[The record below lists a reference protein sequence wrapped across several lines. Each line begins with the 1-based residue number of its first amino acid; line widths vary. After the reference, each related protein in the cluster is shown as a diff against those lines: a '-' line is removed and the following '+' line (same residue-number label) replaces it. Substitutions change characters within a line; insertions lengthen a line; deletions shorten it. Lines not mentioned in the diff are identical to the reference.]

1 MRVVGYIRV
10 SSDSQAE
17 AFGPAVQE
25 KAIRTWV
32 KANGH
37 KLVAIHRDLGVS
49 GTVDAAKRPGLSAA
63 LDALRPPPQATGLV
77 VARLDRLAR
86 ALHVQEAALAVA
98 WKAGG
103 TVFTVDGG
111 EVLQDDADD
120 PLRTLVR
127 QVVGAVAQFERGLV
141 AKRMRDGRKA
151 KDAEGRKSTGEYAF
165 GYTAGGKG
173 RDRDAVPDEAEQVA
187 VRRIVALRTAGTPYR
202 AIAETLD
209 AEGLKPRRAA
219 SWSAMSVRAV
229 VQRETAQEAGGS
241 EY

>member
-1 MRVVGYIRV
+1 MKVVGCVRV
-10 SSDSQAE
+10 SSDSQAD

-25 KAIRTWV
+25 KAIRSWS

-37 KLVAIHRDLGVS
+37 TVVAIFKDLGVS
-49 GTVDAAKRPGLSAA
+49 GTVDASLRPGLSAA

-86 ALHVQEAALAVA
+86 SLHVQEAALAVA

-111 EVLQDDADD
+111 EVRQDDPED

-127 QVVGAVAQFERGLV
+127 QVVGAVAQFERGLI

-151 KDAEGRKSTGEYAF
+151 KQADGRKSTGDYAF
-165 GYTAGGKG
+165 GYGPGGKG
-173 RDRDAVPDEAEQVA
+173 REKDAVPNDDEQTT
-187 VRRIVALRTAGTPYR
+187 VRRIIALRAEGKPYR
-202 AIAETLD
+202 AIAERLD

-219 SWSAMSVRAV
+219 AWSAMSVRAV
-229 VQRETAQEAGGS
+229 VQRETAGKS
-241 EY
+241 LR